1 MPNIDLSLMDPS
13 AKKAIQDMAY
23 GEAAGSDSETTKM
36 VIQSALSRYL
46 SGRSDFSPKGGGTIS
61 DLVKKGYYAV
71 SNPNTPYKEA
81 TSGKFAN
88 VKNKARHAEIG
99 TQLDAI
105 LGDKDYSKDNAQFYF
120 TPEEEARMR
129 RQGSKAFDFSKVKS
143 KGKVGIYNTYSY

>member
-1 MPNIDLSLMDPS
+1 MPNIDLSLLDPS
-13 AKKAIQDMAY
+13 MKKAIQDMAY
-23 GEAAGSDSETTKM
+23 GEAAGSDNETTKM

-46 SGRSDFSPKGGGTIS
+46 SGRSDFSPKGGGTIA

-71 SNPNTPYKEA
+71 SNPNDPYKEA

-88 VKNKARHAEIG
+88 VKSKARHAEIG
-99 TQLDAI
+99 TQLEAI
-105 LGDKDYSKDNAQFYF
+105 LGDKDYSTDNAQFYF

-129 RQGSKAFDFSKVKS
+129 RQGSKVFDFSKVKP

>member
-23 GEAAGSDSETTKM
+23 GEAAGSDNETTKM

-46 SGRSDFSPKGGGTIS
+46 SGKPEFSPKAGGTMA
-61 DLVKKGYYAV
+61 DLLQKGYYAV
-71 SNPNTPYKEA
+71 SNPNAPYKEA
-81 TSGKFAN
+81 TSGKFTN
-88 VKNKARHAEIG
+88 VKSKARHAEIG

-129 RQGSKAFDFSKVKS
+129 RQGSKVFDFSKVKS